1 MIPCIFVFVS
11 YCLPCTLKPL
21 PLVCMKFSVLRCS
34 ICLSY
39 TGIGN
44 VFLFRKD
51 EGLFRTGH
59 TNQRTNCPCKLLVTY
74 YFNLSLNCVTYGAA
88 LLLARLLYWTRAGVR
103 NKKVW
108 TWSRLYT
115 EKKGGS
121 SSKTLLSVNI
131 CISIQGFWLY
141 IMLGSVLR
149 S

>member
-1 MIPCIFVFVS
+1 MLFFKDPDLQTRFFNICFCRASNSMIRCIYVFVS

-88 LLLARLLYWTRAGVR
+88 LLLARLLYWTRAGVYR
-103 NKKVW
+103 
-108 TWSRLYT
+108 
-115 EKKGGS
+115 
-121 SSKTLLSVNI
+121 
-131 CISIQGFWLY
+131 
-141 IMLGSVLR
+141 
-149 S
+149 